1 MDAERWRR
9 LSPLLD
15 RALDQEGE
23 ARVRW
28 FAALRARD
36 PALAAEI
43 AGLVAEAE
51 LLQRDGFLERPPA
64 RPGAGDA
71 GLAGQTFGA
80 YTLER
85 PLGQGGMGSVWLA
98 RRSDGRYVGSVAIKL
113 LNAALVGRAA
123 EGRFRR
129 EGTILARLAHPHITR
144 LIDAGISPAGQPYL
158 VVEVVDGQ
166 PIDAWCDARN
176 LTIDARLRLF
186 LDVLAAVAHAHAN
199 LIVHRDIKPSNVL
212 VAADGTVKLLD
223 FGIAKL
229 IEDDDADATQLTREA
244 GRAMTPEFAAPE
256 QLTGGPITT
265 ATDVYALG
273 VLLYLLL
280 GGRHP
285 VGDGTRSPAELV
297 HSVVDVAP
305 ARLAAAATRDGAGM
319 TMHSASIAAHRG
331 TTPERLR
338 RTLRGDLENIVAKAL
353 KKVPAERYGSVAAL
367 AADIRHF
374 LAHKPVAARA
384 DSVAYRTGKF
394 IERHRIGVAVSALAV
409 CAVVAGLVGTVV
421 QARRASASAIVAE
434 AQRERADQAAARA
447 TAERDFA
454 LNALARSAAI
464 NDFNNFL
471 LYDAAPSGKPFTVG
485 DLLGRAE
492 SLAEH
497 DPDAVDRAN
506 LLVAIG
512 SQYRAL
518 DEAAKSRE
526 VLGRAYA
533 LARGAQDRSLHARAA
548 CLYAEALAT
557 GGERARTEALLQE
570 GLAALPDGPRFAR
583 DRVECLLDG
592 SLVARKLGEPDAAV
606 ARAEAAHALW
616 GTLAVHSATLEQRMY
631 DDLAESYRIAGRYMQ
646 AEPAYA
652 KAYALLESLGR
663 QDTQNAG
670 TVLNNRGVLLS
681 QTGRPLEAE
690 PLLRRAIDISRSDA
704 GVDHV
709 APVLLM
715 NYGAALLALGR
726 GRDAM
731 QYLTRA
737 HAQAVRTGDEVAINQ
752 SLLALAQAER
762 LGGDLTGAR
771 QRLDEVEPRLRSAL
785 PEGHMAFAALAM
797 QRASLALARGE
808 PDVAQAEADRA
819 VALAEGAHGDPL
831 VAANARTT
839 RAEIELATRHD
850 NAASADAQRAVE
862 QLRGVLAADV
872 RSGIRGR
879 AELALGRAALAAG
892 NATGAHA
899 AFATATDEFDA
910 AYGADH
916 PQSRTARALR
926 DDAGPRRQAPNR

>member
-15 RALDQEGE
+15 RALDKEGE

-51 LLQRDGFLERPPA
+51 SLERDGFLERPPA
-64 RPGAGDA
+64 HPGTSDE

-85 PLGQGGMGSVWLA
+85 PLGHGGMGSVWLA

-176 LTIDARLRLF
+176 LTIDARLNLF

-244 GRAMTPEFAAPE
+244 GRAMTPEYAAPE

-285 VGDGTRSPAELV
+285 VGDGTHSPAELV

-305 ARLAAAATRDGAGM
+305 PRLAVAATREGAGL
-319 TMHSASIAAHRG
+319 TLHSASIAAHRG
-331 TTPERLR
+331 TTPERLG

-353 KKVPAERYGSVAAL
+353 KKMPAERYGSVPAL

-384 DSVAYRTGKF
+384 DSVTYRTGKF
-394 IERHRIGVAVSALAV
+394 VERHRIGVAVSALAI

-421 QARRASASAIVAE
+421 QARRASASAIVAD
-434 AQRERADQAAARA
+434 AQRQRADEAATRA
-447 TAERDFA
+447 AGERDFA

-485 DLLGRAE
+485 DLLARAE
-492 SLAEH
+492 TLAEH
-497 DPDAVDRAN
+497 DPDTVDRAN

-512 SQYRAL
+512 SEYQAM
-518 DEAAKSRE
+518 DEAAKARE
-526 VLGRAYA
+526 VLARAYP
-533 LARGAQDRSLHARAA
+533 LARGAEDHSLRARAA
-548 CLYAEALAT
+548 CMYGRALAT
-557 GGERARTEALLQE
+557 GDERARTDSLLDE
-570 GLAALPDGPRFAR
+570 GLAALPDEPRFAR
-583 DRVECLLDG
+583 DRVECLLEA
-592 SLVARKLGEPDAAV
+592 SIAARKLGEVDTAV
-606 ARAEAAHALW
+606 ARAEAAQALW
-616 GTLAVHSATLEQRMY
+616 ATLAVRPATVEQRIY
-631 DDLAESYRIAGRYMQ
+631 DDLAESYRTAGRYAQ

-670 TVLNNRGVLLS
+670 SVLNNHGVMLV

-690 PLLRRAIDISRSDA
+690 PLLRRAIEISRSDA
-704 GVDHV
+704 GIGHV
-709 APVLLM
+709 SPVLLL
-715 NYGAALLALGR
+715 NYGTTLVALGHVTA
-726 GRDAM
+726 AM
-731 QYLTRA
+731 PYLAGA
-737 HAQAVRTGDEVAINQ
+737 HAQALRTGDDVTINQ
-752 SLLALAQAER
+752 SLLALADAAR
-762 LGGDLTGAR
+762 TSGDLAGAR
-771 QRLDEVEPRLRSAL
+771 QRLDEVEPRLHAAL
-785 PEGHMAFAALAM
+785 PEGHVAF
-797 QRASLALARGE
+797 ASLARQRALLELAARNL
-808 PDVAQAEADRA
+808 DAAQAQADRA
-819 VALAEGAHGDPL
+819 VSLADRPHADAVMAAAAHT
-831 VAANARTT
+831 AR
-839 RAEIELATRHD
+839 ADAELATHHAQ
-850 NAASADAQRAVE
+850 AARADAERADA
-862 QLRGVLAADV
+862 LLHDALPAGAH
-872 RSGIRGR
+872 SSYRGR

-892 NATGAHA
+892 DAITAHA
-899 AFATATDEFDA
+899 AFVTAADELDA
-910 AYGADH
+910 AYGRDH
-916 PQSRTARALR
+916 PESRVARALR
-926 DDAGPRRQAPNR
+926 DEVPPSRQARGL